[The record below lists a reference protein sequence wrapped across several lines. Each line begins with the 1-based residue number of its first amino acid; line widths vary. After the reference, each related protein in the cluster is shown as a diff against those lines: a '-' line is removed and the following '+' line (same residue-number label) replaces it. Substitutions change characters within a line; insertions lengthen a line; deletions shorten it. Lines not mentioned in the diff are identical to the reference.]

1 MPLAT
6 FQGCVGQVLT
16 PGLIAGQVFTPG
28 LIAICDAD
36 HLWLGNTTPGCQMF
50 TLLSSKCKRSC
61 ATYTRLTFKWHRKRN
76 QSRFL
81 TQSLTLGFSCHK
93 MQLSPFVAFWQIFH
107 IELTT
112 KSHYHWLL
120 SDKKDSVKREHQ
132 PVSRLPSQ
140 TPPDS
145 PSHYFPLA
153 ASPLPLA
160 GGIRLNKHLHHH
172 PPPLPPLSPPS
183 HQLQSLWSPQV
194 SSYPLPT
201 PSSIQILHSLHSKRT
216 ISMTVGAL
224 KLIHQKIPLLS

>member
-1 MPLAT
+1 MPFHISAMPLAT
-6 FQGCVGQVLT
+6 FQGCVGQVLSS
-16 PGLIAGQVFTPG
+16 GLIAGQVFTPG

-81 TQSLTLGFSCHK
+81 TQTLTLGFVIFCVIVTDFSYRVDHK
-93 MQLSPFVAFWQIFH
+93 ISLSLTVVGQL
-107 IELTT
+107 
-112 KSHYHWLL
+112 
-120 SDKKDSVKREHQ
+120 DKKDSVNWEHQ
-132 PVSRLPSQ
+132 PVSRRPSQ

-172 PPPLPPLSPPS
+172 HLPHSPHYLPLSTSCNHSDPPKS
-183 HQLQSLWSPQV
+183 LNIFSQHQAAA
-194 SSYPLPT
+194 
-201 PSSIQILHSLHSKRT
+201 SKFC
-216 ISMTVGAL
+216 TV
-224 KLIHQKIPLLS
+224 